1 MLIFKVFYF
10 ILFKQ
15 HVKNKTS
22 RHKVLSGQLCL
33 HSGSQK
39 KKNVSKRC
47 EMCFAVLTD
56 SGKQKSHLY
65 LSLKSIQIKHMH

>member
-1 MLIFKVFYF
+1 MLIFKVFL

-22 RHKVLSGQLCL
+22 RHKVLSGQVCL

-39 KKNVSKRC
+39 KKNVSK
-47 EMCFAVLTD
+47 MCFVVLTD